1 MLKKIILTFFFL
13 LNFIEPLYA
22 SVKDEIINNLIKINN
37 LSFNFKQTIDE
48 KTEEGNCI
56 IEYPK
61 KIFCSYNNL
70 KRKIMVSNGKSLVI
84 KNQINN
90 QYYRYSLKK
99 TPLELILDKDF
110 LINQIKNLESR
121 DVDGK
126 YINFSIINNNN
137 EINIFFDKKT
147 LNLIGWQTED
157 IYQNLVIT
165 YIYKIKYNQ
174 KIKKNIFK
182 LPNMN

>member
-110 LINQIKNLESR
+110 LINQIKNLEGR

-165 YIYKIKYNQ
+165 YIYGIKYNQ
-174 KIKKNIFK
+174 KIKKNTFK

>member
-61 KIFCSYNNL
+61 KIFCTYNNL

-84 KNQINN
+84 KNQTNN

-165 YIYKIKYNQ
+165 YIYGIKYNK

>member
-22 SVKDEIINNLIKINN
+22 SIKDEIINNLIKINN
-37 LSFNFKQTIDE
+37 LSFNFKQTIGE

-70 KRKIMVSNGKSLVI
+70 KRKIIVSNGKSLVI

>member
-1 MLKKIILTFFFL
+1 MLKKIILVFFFL

-174 KIKKNIFK
+174 KIKKNTFK